1 MSFGFTTLG
10 FGSGGGAGAAPFD
23 LTGFL
28 VIAGGGSGGPYG
40 GGGGAGTPSGSGGDG
55 GDGIIY
61 VVIPTSY
68 NVTGSPG

>member
-28 VIAGGGSGGPYG
+28 VIAGGGSGGPYL
-40 GGGGAGTPSGSGGDG
+40 SL
-55 GDGIIY
+55 IHI
-61 VVIPTSY
+61 
-68 NVTGSPG
+68 